1 MRGLKFFYGLK
12 QTFTSQ
18 DLDFQKSRC
27 RLKGRL
33 VCTQNYHLNIN
44 SKYCALCAAAIMLLV
59 VSTCLL
65 LVAQLATPSG
75 EPLLRLPLQA
85 TPSGELLRSA
95 RSAASELAS
104 SSSEAAS
111 DWSHCPSACKCKW
124 ASGKRTADCESGG
137 LESLPLFPRY
147 GKKMS

>member
-1 MRGLKFFYGLK
+1 MKYQRFFK
-12 QTFTSQ
+12 T
-18 DLDFQKSRC
+18 RI
-27 RLKGRL
+27 L
-33 VCTQNYHLNIN
+33 VHLLVYTQNYHLNIK
-44 SKYCALCAAAIMLLV
+44 SKICALCAAAIMLLV

-147 GKKMS
+147 VKRNILKAFKTYFLGRL